1 MQEKIDAGQT
11 SGLGGSPGVGYDNP
25 LQYSCLE
32 NPMDGSLAVYSPQGR
47 KESDMTD
54 VTQYL
59 AQRLESEGENLRKER
74 STLGELRILC
84 VNSTR
89 ISGWPLKYACMV
101 EGNPDAERIGQIL
114 AVGHH
119 GANRIW
125 TLSFPR
131 YFPAKTNK
139 QIISTLQR
147 NVTYSLQESGR
158 KTK

>member
-1 MQEKIDAGQT
+1 MLVRPLGWEDPLEQDMTIHSSILAWKIPWTGAWRST
-11 SGLGGSPGVGYDNP
+11 VHR
-25 LQYSCLE
+25 
-32 NPMDGSLAVYSPQGR
+32 GR

-84 VNSTR
+84 VNSIR

-125 TLSFPR
+125 TLSFPT